1 MDGIEVEPES
11 RPLVVVLQR
20 VANDGVHLAYE
31 LAWHFAVVAVAGGY
45 LAELLEHLVLVGQ
58 QQCRGGY
65 LAVFLLDVVFVVL
78 QVHRVDD
85 GFLFKTLLQLAV
97 LHLVHAVA
105 LEDVYQEGGDD
116 DDDGQCHESDDPQ
129 QTAVELR
136 LLLEE
141 PDLVVLT
148 GDGLACLSLGHFVF
162 QNLLFLHLVLLVVEL
177 EVAVC
182 LVAMSQLLVG
192 LPEQAVDAE
201 HEVFVAQLV
210 AMLLQGVELVE
221 RLFVASLLV
230 ANGGMVEGYHG
241 VEDDVAGREA
251 LQHFEGLLAV
261 GLCLVGPSALEEQFV
276 EVDIGLKGHAPVF
289 VACLYGLLVE
299 GDALIVVG
307 IQDGLVEVDAVEL
320 EAGLLV
326 VVACQVEQGCGFVV
340 AADLVEELHQE
351 QVAVAEEVVVLIFL
365 EDGYG
370 SLRLVVALEI
380 LSEAVVVASQLV
392 AYAGGIVVVGL
403 VVVHLQRFLQKRDT
417 LRWLGAHL
425 RGAHTPVDGPDL

>member
-85 GFLFKTLLQLAV
+85 GLLFQRFLQLAV

-105 LEDVYQEGGDD
+105 LEDVDKERAAADE
-116 DDDGQCHESDDPQ
+116 DGETEECKHPEPA
-129 QTAVELR
+129 TVELG
-136 LLLEE
+136 LLLQE
-141 PDLVVLT
+141 PDLVVLP
-148 GDGLACLSLGHFVF
+148 GNGLAGLCLGYLVF
-162 QNLLFLHLVLLVVEL
+162 ENLLLLHPVFPVVEF

-182 LVAMSQLLVG
+182 FVAMPEFLVG
-192 LPEQAVDAE
+192 LPEQSVDAE

-210 AMLLQGVELVE
+210 AMLLEGVELVE
-221 RLFVASLLV
+221 RFLVASLLV
-230 ANGGMVEGYHG
+230 AYGGMVEGYHG

-251 LQHFEGLLAV
+251 LQHLEGLLAV

-417 LRWLGAHL
+417 LRWLGTHL